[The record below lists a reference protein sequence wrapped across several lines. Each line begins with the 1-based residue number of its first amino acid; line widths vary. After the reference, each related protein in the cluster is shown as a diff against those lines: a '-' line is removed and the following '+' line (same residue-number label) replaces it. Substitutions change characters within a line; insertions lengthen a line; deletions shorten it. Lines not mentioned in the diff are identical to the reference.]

1 LLIAP
6 TLELGGETVKESAM
20 AILAAGLLLALI
32 TPVQAYHCP
41 LLVKECRALVEKL
54 EKKGKSD
61 AMTLA
66 KAKQGCEDAQ
76 KLHEAGKHKDSVI
89 KAGEAISL
97 AGESV
102 K

>member
-1 LLIAP
+1 M
-6 TLELGGETVKESAM
+6 KQSAI
-20 AILAAGLLLALI
+20 AILAAAFLLAL
-32 TPVQAYHCP
+32 TAPVQAAHCP
-41 LLVKECRALVEKL
+41 ALVKECRTLVEKL

-76 KLHEAGKHKDSVI
+76 KLHESGKHKDSVI
-89 KAGEAISL
+89 KAGQAITL

>member
-1 LLIAP
+1 MKKSAMALLAAGFLLTLIAP
-6 TLELGGETVKESAM
+6 AQ
-20 AILAAGLLLALI
+20 AA
-32 TPVQAYHCP
+32 HCP
-41 LLVKECRALVEKL
+41 LLVKECRALVGKL

-89 KAGEAISL
+89 KAGQAITL
-97 AGESV
+97 AGESL

>member
-1 LLIAP
+1 MKKS
-6 TLELGGETVKESAM
+6 VM
-20 AILAAGLLLALI
+20 AILATGLLLAL
-32 TPVQAYHCP
+32 TAPGHAAHCP
-41 LLVKECRALVEKL
+41 LLVKECRTLVEKL

-61 AMTLA
+61 GMTLT

-89 KAGEAISL
+89 KAGQAITL
-97 AGESV
+97 AGESL

>member
-1 LLIAP
+1 M
-6 TLELGGETVKESAM
+6 KKSAI
-20 AILAAGLLLALI
+20 AILATGLLLAL
-32 TPVQAYHCP
+32 TAPVQAAHCP
-41 LLVKECRALVEKL
+41 LLVKECRALVGKL

-61 AMTLA
+61 GMTLA

-89 KAGEAISL
+89 KAGQAITL
-97 AGESV
+97 AGESL